1 MDTKDPVW
9 DDDDSALSGEGFRP
23 RPQPPNP
30 KQAADSTPEPVS
42 EHVEEQASY
51 EAVTEHPDVPAEAP
65 EPEPSASEA
74 SEPAPT
80 PEHAPE
86 PATEPAPIPVPGA
99 DRVRIEP
106 VDSFRKAEAG
116 GSRAARDRR
125 QRSSASMV
133 IIALIL
139 FLISVISISVYFF
152 SRPAESGVQ
161 GETNQVEFIDQGQSA
176 PVESTQPPASSQ
188 QETTT
193 PAPEQPSAEQAPP
206 PPPPGAT
213 MKSAVAAASSSSGGS
228 GREQTPKDLAE
239 SRAPRV
245 EPEPE
250 PAPKAKPEPAPKVK
264 PEAAP
269 KVKPEPTPKP
279 EPRAPSKE
287 SAREQSPSRN
297 SAPVPNAS
305 LKTSKSASSAGAQ
318 WVIQV
323 HSSPSVDDADEW
335 LRQLQS
341 RNVGDGR
348 IEPVTQ
354 QGKVWYR
361 VRFGRYATREE
372 AELAALQL
380 GYRNAWID
388 RVR

>member
-9 DDDDSALSGEGFRP
+9 DDDDSSPGADGFRP
-23 RPQPPNP
+23 HSKPPVSSEP
-30 KQAADSTPEPVS
+30 PLSQQADDSVPEPVA
-42 EHVEEQASY
+42 EP
-51 EAVTEHPDVPAEAP
+51 VTEPVPQQAVPAQSDAELSLP
-65 EPEPSASEA
+65 EPEASAPDESESASA
-74 SEPAPT
+74 AEPS
-80 PEHAPE
+80 PE
-86 PATEPAPIPVPGA
+86 PVPIPMPGT

-106 VDSFRKAEAG
+106 VDSFRRSEAG

-152 SRPAESGVQ
+152 SRPAESGAQ
-161 GETNQVEFIDQGQSA
+161 GETEQVEFIDPGQSA
-176 PVESTQPPASSQ
+176 PAESTQPPESSQ

-213 MKSAVAAASSSSGGS
+213 MKSAAAAAASSSSGGS

-250 PAPKAKPEPAPKVK
+250 PAPKAKPEPAPK
-264 PEAAP
+264 A
-269 KVKPEPTPKP
+269 KPEPVTK
-279 EPRAPSKE
+279 APSKDLT
-287 SAREQSPSRN
+287 REQAPSRN
-297 SAPVPNAS
+297 AVPAPSSS